1 MDCSMP
7 GLLVH
12 CQLPEFTQI
21 DIHWVG
27 DAIQPSHPV
36 VPFSSCLQSFPESG
50 SFQMSQFFAS
60 GGQSIGVLAFNISP
74 PNEYSGLISFRM
86 DWLDLL
92 AVQGTLKSLFQHH
105 SSKASILWSLTLS
118 YYFVKKYIVTVT
130 VIIEITFGSREIYI
144 LILWHTFVL
153 YFLIYFLY
161 FYNFQL
167 SNILIAFL
175 CNSMIAPA
183 YKTYCLCIYSSF
195 SNHGLLLVSTAVIIC
210 SFFKIQMKYHM
221 YM

>member
-1 MDCSMP
+1 MNRW
-7 GLLVH
+7 
-12 CQLPEFTQI
+12 CQSTISSSL
-21 DIHWVG
+21 
-27 DAIQPSHPV
+27 
-36 VPFSSCLQSFPESG
+36 VPFFCP
-50 SFQMSQFFAS
+50 QFFPAS
-60 GGQSIGVLAFNISP
+60 RSFFSTLGLPIRWPKILSFNFSISP
-74 PNEYSGLISFRM
+74 SNEYSGVISFRIYWI
-86 DWLDLL
+86 DFLS
-92 AVQGTLKSLFQHH
+92 VQGTLKSLFQHH

-130 VIIEITFGSREIYI
+130 VIIEIAFGSREIYI

>member
-1 MDCSMP
+1 MSIESMMP
-7 GLLVH
+7 PTISSCCPLLL
-12 CQLPEFTQI
+12 LPSIF
-21 DIHWVG
+21 
-27 DAIQPSHPV
+27 PSIRV
-36 VPFSSCLQSFPESG
+36 FSSVSVLCIRWPKYCSF
-50 SFQMSQFFAS
+50 SFR
-60 GGQSIGVLAFNISP
+60 ISP
-74 PNEYSGLISFRM
+74 SNEYSGVISFRIYWI
-86 DWLDLL
+86 DFLS
-92 AVQGTLKSLFQHH
+92 VQGTLKSLFQHH

-130 VIIEITFGSREIYI
+130 VIIEITFCSREIYI